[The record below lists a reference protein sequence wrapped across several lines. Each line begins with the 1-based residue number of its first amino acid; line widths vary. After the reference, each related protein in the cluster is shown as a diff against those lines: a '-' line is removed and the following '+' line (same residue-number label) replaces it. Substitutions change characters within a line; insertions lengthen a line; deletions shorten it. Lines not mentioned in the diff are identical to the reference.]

1 MLLNTTDYGA
11 EPQIAGVG
19 ETNLT
24 KAEEF
29 ETRENKASL
38 FDLSSDPFQQ
48 LTGSGHRASVSGIA
62 APAAAEA
69 ARRRSSAV
77 APDHMR
83 AAQEAHQNHLHSGYD
98 GDKLAP
104 IDSRADADEISRS
117 SDGGYPSATTHTGPT
132 TTTTT
137 TTTTSTSVNPTS
149 GAVDPAANV
158 QVRDETGHHVGE
170 TGHTAF
176 YDQATRDLDNI
187 GPHDRV

>member
-1 MLLNTTDYGA
+1 MDRTNNLLEA
-11 EPQIAGVG
+11 QIVGVG
-19 ETNLT
+19 DTNMT

-29 ETRENKASL
+29 ETRENKAAL

-62 APAAAEA
+62 GPAAAQPAA

-77 APDHMR
+77 APDHMQ
-83 AAQEAHQNHLHSGYD
+83 AAQEAHHHSGYD
-98 GDKLAP
+98 GDNKLAP
-104 IDSRADADEISRS
+104 IASRVDDEIR
-117 SDGGYPSATTHTGPT
+117 PSTEEQHPTTTYTTPA

-137 TTTTSTSVNPTS
+137 TTTTSTHVNPSS

-158 QVRDETGHHVGE
+158 AVRDNTGHHVGE

-176 YDQATRDLDNI
+176 YDAATRDLDNI